1 LEAGRKAQ
9 KELEVRRREEEE
21 EEKRLTD
28 LKYALELA

>member
-28 LKYALELA
+28 LK

>member
-28 LKYALELA
+28 LR